1 MRHEDITKEIRARIR
16 VSDYLE
22 NRATAFAR
30 AQTGSPMINTWDL
43 VPAFCT
49 AEDSPPPDT
58 LDISTPESEQRAIDM
73 WAAYASRYVAIV
85 EATWRLIH
93 EGHFLRTTA
102 HVDTVP
108 IQFSYRAGRS
118 SGGLTPRPIEQMH
131 LPQHVIVAPSRTLG
145 RMRPA
150 FIRPEE
156 LLSPIAEANAHTDV
170 LEAAKDALKC
180 FRARL
185 FRPAIVLLGKAVEG
199 AWTELC
205 LSLAEGA
212 GDTKTE
218 AAIREGELHFRQ
230 IVRRCR
236 SLYTRDQLALARKES
251 GVSVPDLNE
260 TADWTDSVRAA
271 RNAIHFGVRP
281 SVPNSYEKA
290 AVMLLLAV
298 EHLTRLYAVRQAIS
312 D

>member
-1 MRHEDITKEIRARIR
+1 MPHDDISSKIRAEIE

-22 NRATAFAR
+22 NRAMAFAR

-43 VPAFCT
+43 VPAFRA
-49 AEDSPPPDT
+49 AEGSPTPDA
-58 LDISTPESEQRAIDM
+58 LDISTPESEQQAIDT

-93 EGHFLRTTA
+93 EGHFLRTA
-102 HVDTVP
+102 SDLNAVP
-108 IQFSYRAGRS
+108 IEFSYRSRRQ

-131 LPQHVIVAPSRTLG
+131 LPQRLIVAPSRTLG
-145 RMRPA
+145 KTRPA

-156 LLSPIAEANAHTDV
+156 LLSPMAEADAHTDV
-170 LEAAKDALKC
+170 MEAAKDALEC

-185 FRPAIVLLGKAVEG
+185 FRPAIVLLGKAAEG

-205 LSLAEGA
+205 LSLSECA
-212 GDTKTE
+212 GDAKTE
-218 AAIREGELHFRQ
+218 VEIRDGELRFRQ

-236 SLYTRDQLALARKES
+236 DLYTRAELASARKES
-251 GVSVPDLNE
+251 RVSISDLNE
-260 TADWTDSVRAA
+260 TADWTDSVRGA

-281 SVPNSYEKA
+281 AVPNTYEKA

-298 EHLTRLYAVRQAIS
+298 EHLARLYTARQAIS
-312 D
+312 H